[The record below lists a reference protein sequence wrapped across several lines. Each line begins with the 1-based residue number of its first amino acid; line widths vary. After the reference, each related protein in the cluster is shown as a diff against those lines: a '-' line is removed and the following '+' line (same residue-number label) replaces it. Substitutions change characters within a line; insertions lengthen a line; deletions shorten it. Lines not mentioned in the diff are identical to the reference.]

1 MNWMGTEGVRG
12 EGGRERRNQ
21 EMEELMMEHGESW
34 TGKRWA
40 QAGAGK
46 NEERQERGF
55 GRWRQEEE
63 EAVACHW

>member
-1 MNWMGTEGVRG
+1 
-12 EGGRERRNQ
+12 
-21 EMEELMMEHGESW
+21 MMEHSESW

-40 QAGAGK
+40 QAGAGRI
-46 NEERQERGF
+46 EVRRERGF